1 MSIEPREI
9 WFPARSYGWGWG
21 VPVTWQGWL
30 VVAAYL
36 FLVMVGT
43 AILPREH
50 IAMYLIYVAIL
61 TAGLGTV
68 CWLKG
73 EKPGWR
79 WGGK

>member
-9 WFPARSYGWGWG
+9 WFPAKRYGWGWS

-30 VVAAYL
+30 VVTGYL

-43 AILPREH
+43 VTLPREH
-50 IAMYLIYVAIL
+50 IAIYLIYVAIL
-61 TAGLGTV
+61 TACLGTV
-68 CWLKG
+68 CGLKG

-79 WGGK
+79 RGGK